1 MQQPMSMQP
10 QAPAAGITTEQIQK
24 VPPIA
29 VNLSALP
36 VIGGAP
42 CGVLLGVVE
51 FGATTA
57 GHRGGQGD
65 RRRVV
70 VRPPPPRSC
79 VVGGQGRSCEGEKE
93 RRMPEG
99 AGGGRRAQE
108 EVEEGE
114 SVAR

>member
-1 MQQPMSMQP
+1 MQP

-79 VVGGQGRSCEGEKE
+79 VVGGQGRSCEGEADAGGSG
-93 RRMPEG
+93 RREAG
-99 AGGGRRAQE
+99 AGGGRRRGVGCAS
-108 EVEEGE
+108 G
-114 SVAR
+114 